1 MAAAHSQAPS
11 AQSKRH
17 SVYERYLFKVCW
29 LFSLKTYELGLA
41 VSPNFN
47 FDLSPGR
54 LQRFSLPNAGRNHS
68 PCAVPTTLDDSAS
81 DLLTWRPD
89 FFQPLALKEGI
100 NDASMEMWLP
110 KLELCL
116 TFLLSCGE
124 FSLVFRNSYTQP
136 LFRASLSLL
145 FVLFPQSHPLFA
157 DGFILPCRIVSNF
170 PETSL
175 TFVLSS
181 TSIQLALSLLLFFL
195 FGRFF
200 PT

>member
-68 PCAVPTTLDDSAS
+68 PCAVPTTLDDSVS

-116 TFLLSCGE
+116 TFLLSSGE
-124 FSLVFRNSYTQP
+124 FSLVFKISTLSHYSVLPYHCFLSFFHNP
-136 LFRASLSLL
+136 ILSLL
-145 FVLFPQSHPLFA
+145 MASFCHAELFQISQKHLSH
-157 DGFILPCRIVSNF
+157 
-170 PETSL
+170 
-175 TFVLSS
+175 
-181 TSIQLALSLLLFFL
+181 LFFL
-195 FGRFF
+195 LL
-200 PT
+200 PSS